1 MAQAPHP
8 QSGSPLP
15 FADRIH
21 GVTIT
26 HVWRWLALG
35 WADYRRSGWVSAA
48 YGGLF
53 AAGGIFITFGLAW
66 LGWPYLIT
74 PMIGGF
80 LLIGPLLA
88 LGLYAI
94 SRAHAQGRPI
104 GLIQALL
111 AWRANTFHIMTAGL
125 VLMLVVMIWAR
136 LSIVLFAIFL
146 PYQSMSVDSFLAQS
160 LTMAGISFTLFM
172 LVLGAGFAALVF
184 VTCVVSLPMMLDQKV
199 DIFSAALM
207 SVLAVVRN
215 PAPMAL
221 WAMIIVAVIGLG
233 ILPLFLG
240 LVVALPV
247 IGHASWHAY
256 GDLIAPPPAN

>member
-1 MAQAPHP
+1 MTQASQP
-8 QSGSPLP
+8 QPTSPVP
-15 FADRIH
+15 FAGRIH
-21 GVTIT
+21 GIT
-26 HVWRWLALG
+26 TAHVWRWLSLG
-35 WADYRRSGWVSAA
+35 WADYRRAGWVSAA

-53 AAGGIFITFGLAW
+53 AVIGIFITFGLAW

-94 SRAHAQGRPI
+94 SRAHAQGQPI

-160 LTMAGISFTLFM
+160 LTLAGISFTLFM

-184 VTCVVSLPMMLDQKV
+184 VTCAVSLPMMLDQKV

-207 SVLAVVRN
+207 SVLAVARN
-215 PAPMAL
+215 PGPMAL

-233 ILPLFLG
+233 MLPFFLG

-256 GDLIAPPPAN
+256 GDLVGMPPDS